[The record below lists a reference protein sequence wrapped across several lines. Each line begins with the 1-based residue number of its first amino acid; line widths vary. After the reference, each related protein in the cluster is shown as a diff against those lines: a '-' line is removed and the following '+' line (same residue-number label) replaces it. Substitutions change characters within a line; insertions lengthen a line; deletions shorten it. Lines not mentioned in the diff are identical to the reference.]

1 VQTGAERNW
10 IPGPSRG
17 LRSVVMDK
25 REYFDLSPKVGES
38 IAVFPGDTPYRR
50 RLLLDFEKGHSLVLS
65 GIETTLH
72 LGAHADAPSHYHP
85 QGAAIDERDLNLY
98 FGPAQVVDVSGLPRG
113 ERVGLSH
120 WGKRTV
126 QAPRILFSTG
136 SFPDPNLWNGD
147 FNSLSPELLRFLAAQ
162 GVRLVGIDTP
172 SVDPAESKALEAH
185 QALYAGD
192 FAVLEGLVLEGVPEG
207 VYELTALPLRLSGAD
222 ASPVRAVLW
231 KK

>member
-1 VQTGAERNW
+1 
-10 IPGPSRG
+10 
-17 LRSVVMDK
+17 MDK
-25 REYFDLSPKVGES
+25 RDYFDLSPRVGES

-50 RLLLDFEKGHSLVLS
+50 RVLLGFESGHTLALS

-72 LGAHADAPSHYHP
+72 LGAHADAPNHYHP
-85 QGAAIDERDLNLY
+85 RGVAIDERDLNLY
-98 FGPAQVVDVSGLPRG
+98 VGLAQVVDVSGLPRG
-113 ERVGLSH
+113 ERVGISH
-120 WGKRTV
+120 WGKRAV
-126 QAPRILFSTG
+126 QAPRVLFRTG
-136 SFPDPNLWNGD
+136 SFPDPNHWNGD
-147 FNSLSPELLRFLAAQ
+147 FNSLSPELLNFLADQ

-185 QALYAGD
+185 QALYARD

-207 VYELTALPLRLSGAD
+207 VYELTALPLRLAGAD